1 MATEREVRLPMA
13 DGVELAATLYLPD
26 ADRGPQPCLLEAL
39 PYRKDDLTSS
49 YAESYRRL
57 RDEFGYAVCRVDVR
71 GTGSSSGDPTDEYP
85 EAEQSDLVE
94 VIAWL
99 ADQDWCDGN
108 VGMWGT
114 SYSGFNS
121 LQIAAERP
129 PALKA
134 VCAIYSSDDR
144 WTDDVHWRGGA
155 LRLVDLVDY
164 DHYMTPMTVLPPVP
178 AVWGDGWRD
187 EWRRRLE
194 TVEPWMLTWLRENRD
209 GPYWRHGSLRSDGD
223 GQRLRPDRV
232 PR

>member
-1 MATEREVRLPMA
+1 MPAEREVRLPMA

-26 ADRGPQPCLLEAL
+26 DARGPQPCLLEAL

-85 EAEQSDLVE
+85 EAEQSDLVA

-99 ADQDWCDGN
+99 ADQPWCDGN

-129 PALKA
+129 PAL
-134 VCAIYSSDDR
+134 
-144 WTDDVHWRGGA
+144 
-155 LRLVDLVDY
+155 
-164 DHYMTPMTVLPPVP
+164 
-178 AVWGDGWRD
+178 
-187 EWRRRLE
+187 
-194 TVEPWMLTWLRENRD
+194 
-209 GPYWRHGSLRSDGD
+209 
-223 GQRLRPDRV
+223 
-232 PR
+232 